1 MLDNESSL
9 RLKLLRFPPI
19 IGVIYIHG
27 YATTVNYAGGEIGTT
42 NINALTDFTRVLIS
56 QGLARLAV
64 PLFFLISGY
73 LFFAN
78 FRWSQQTYV
87 KKILTRLRS
96 LLIPFLFWNILGLAI
111 VALAQAIPAI
121 QFMPYFTGENNNVIA
136 NFTGFDYLNNI
147 LGLKWY
153 PIAYHFWFIRD
164 LMLLVLLA
172 PAIAVIL
179 RFAPLPYFIVLF
191 MCWVSGVWPLYEPII
206 MGWVFGV
213 WPIVLPAA
221 MGLFFFSAGAF
232 CAIKGKSLFA
242 LDSYGPAACLVY
254 VPILLVDVIW
264 YTAWFNVY
272 LHRTGLVVGIVAA
285 LYTTKLA
292 LRHERLTNLIAG
304 LGGAS
309 FFVYAA
315 HEPLLRII
323 RTFAF
328 KYIPFDWPYTML
340 LLYLAIPLVVVVFL
354 VWCHRM
360 LTGLCPRVLSVITG
374 GR

>member
-1 MLDNESSL
+1 MLDQESSL

-27 YATTVNYAGGEIGTT
+27 YATNVNYAGGTIGTHEV
-42 NINALTDFTRVLIS
+42 NALTDFTRVLIS
-56 QGLARLAV
+56 QGLARIAV

-78 FRWSQQTYV
+78 FRWSPQTYV

-96 LLIPFLFWNILGLAI
+96 LLVPFLFWNMLGLAI
-111 VALAQAIPAI
+111 VALAQALPSV
-121 QFMPYFTGENNNVIA
+121 QFMPYFTGENNNLIA
-136 NFTGFDYLNNI
+136 KFTAFDYLNNI

-172 PAIAVIL
+172 PVIAVIL
-179 RFAPLPYFIVLF
+179 RFAALPYFILIF
-191 MCWVSGVWPLYEPII
+191 LCWVSGTWPLYEPII
-206 MGWVFGV
+206 MGKVFGV
-213 WPIVLPAA
+213 WPIILPAS

-232 CAIKGKSLFA
+232 CGIKGKSLFV
-242 LDSYGPAACLVY
+242 LDKYGPAAFLIF
-254 VPILLVDVIW
+254 VPLLLADVLW

-272 LHRTGLVVGIVAA
+272 LHRTALVFGVVAA
-285 LYTTKLA
+285 LYSTKLI
-292 LRHERLTNLIAG
+292 LPHERLKNLIIS

-315 HEPLLRII
+315 HEPLLRFV

-328 KYIPFDWPYTML
+328 KYIPLDWPYTML
-340 LLYLAIPLVVVVFL
+340 LLYLTIPLVVVALL
-354 VWCHRM
+354 VWCHR
-360 LTGLCPRVLSVITG
+360 LLSILCPRTLSVITG